1 MSGEAGM
8 TKREV
13 GRGEERWTDL
23 PAGRI
28 PMCCWPSSTKLP
40 IGWPSGLYAAPWL
53 TEGSRRKPDC
63 SQNVDMK
70 KGGGKKKRKHTR
82 QSAIVP
88 APAQTYC
95 KTLCSCLRTAL
106 TDVWHANTHTV
117 GPHAC
122 MQADTHTHI
131 LVCAHTHAQA
141 VSFKTT
147 LTGDTLFS
155 NREKKACSLTG

>member
-1 MSGEAGM
+1 MH
-8 TKREV
+8 
-13 GRGEERWTDL
+13 L

-70 KGGGKKKRKHTR
+70 KGVGEGGKKREHTR
-82 QSAIVP
+82 QSAVVS

-95 KTLCSCLRTAL
+95 KTLCSCLWTAL
-106 TDVWHANTHTV
+106 TDAWHANTHTV
-117 GPHAC
+117 GPYAC
-122 MQADTHTHI
+122 KHTHT
-131 LVCAHTHAQA
+131 CAYMLS
-141 VSFKTT
+141 VSLKTM
-147 LTGDTLFS
+147 LKEDALFS
-155 NREKKACSLTG
+155 KQEKRTCSLTGWEELLLWGTK